1 MIVRLKELDA
11 QLAAR
16 LLESHLQLK
25 NPNLKRKSTETDH
38 TESEVC
44 PRRSRGDKSN
54 VESSQFFYRKT
65 NQLSCYNGLRI
76 GPITNRPTHSWGR
89 SDVTEHD

>member
-25 NPNLKRKSTETDH
+25 NPNLKRKSTKQITQSQKFVREGH
-38 TESEVC
+38 EVT
-44 PRRSRGDKSN
+44 S
-54 VESSQFFYRKT
+54 
-65 NQLSCYNGLRI
+65 
-76 GPITNRPTHSWGR
+76 PT
-89 SDVTEHD
+89 